1 MNDKKTVREYFDEF
15 ILYKHSLGYVYETQE
30 HYLGKY
36 ISFIESSGISEPMQK
51 EAVDKYLVQ
60 VENIPGV
67 HFGTV
72 CVMREFSRY
81 LLKIGI
87 DAYLIPPKV
96 ASQETPNPPYFFT
109 DEEICNFF
117 ESVDSIEPF
126 PGYEGRE
133 IIIPAF
139 FRIMYCCGL
148 RCKETRLLRCENVSI
163 SNKYLDVMQSKGSKN
178 RRIYISTELS
188 DYLEL
193 YDRKISFNYPGREY
207 FFPGKKAPYL
217 GEGFVCGNFRRYW
230 KQAYPEF
237 SGERYPRAYDF
248 RHHFAYANINRWAAD
263 GLDVNAMLP
272 YLMRYMGHQSIKST
286 LYYFHFVPDFYT
298 TYRELAEPSDDII
311 PEVPE

>member
-1 MNDKKTVREYFDEF
+1 MNDKKTAREYFNEF
-15 ILYKHSLGYVYETQE
+15 ILYKHSLGYVYDTQGY
-30 HYLGKY
+30 YLGKY
-36 ISFIESSGISEPMQK
+36 ISFVEASGFSEPMLK

-60 VENIPGV
+60 IEINPGI

-72 CVMREFSRY
+72 GVMREFSRY
-81 LLKIGI
+81 LLRRGV

-96 ASQETPNPPYFFT
+96 GAQETPNPPYFFT
-109 DEEICNFF
+109 EEEICRFF
-117 ESVDSIEPF
+117 ECVDSIEPL
-126 PGYEGRE
+126 PGCEGRE

-139 FRIMYCCGL
+139 FRLMYCCGL
-148 RCKETRLLRCENVSI
+148 RCKEARLLRCENVSFE
-163 SNKYLDVMQSKGSKN
+163 NEYLDVMQSKGPKS
-178 RRIYISTELS
+178 RRIYISTELNG
-188 DYLEL
+188 YLES
-193 YDRKISFNYPGREY
+193 YDRKISASYPGREY
-207 FFPGKKAPYL
+207 FFPGKKAPRL
-217 GEGFVCGNFRRYW
+217 SESFVCGNFQRYW
-230 KQAYPEF
+230 RRAYPDF
-237 SGERYPRAYDF
+237 SGESYPRAYDF